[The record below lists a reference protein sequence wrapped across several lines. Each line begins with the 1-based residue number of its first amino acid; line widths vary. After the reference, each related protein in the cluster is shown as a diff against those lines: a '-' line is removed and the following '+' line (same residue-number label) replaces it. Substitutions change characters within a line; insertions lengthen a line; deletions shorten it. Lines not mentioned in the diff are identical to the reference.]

1 MWICLCLVVFLVVFV
16 SYGVTEKACPPPWR
30 TGLVYLFE
38 NMFFTGRGPEGRVLC
53 CKRHPFA
60 LRFAVSCRAGDGL
73 LLAGLRVAAWRGR
86 AGASSVEG
94 FAL

>member
-1 MWICLCLVVFLVVFV
+1 MCLVVFWRCLSVM
-16 SYGVTEKACPPPWR
+16 GGGDGKGLPPRWR

-38 NMFFTGRGPEGRVLC
+38 NVVVTGRGPEGRVLRRN
-53 CKRHPFA
+53 RHPFA
-60 LRFAVSCRAGDGL
+60 LRFAVSCMAGDGL